1 MLLSIHGSDMHKRYI
16 YSLIGL
22 MLFLLLADMQA
33 QPVRRGRRGIIVY
46 GSGRQTRAVE
56 PFGATL
62 AQGEKYA
69 EVTNRYRSLLSPDV
83 RVYCMVIPSAVAFY
97 CPEKARQWT
106 GDEAKAAAHLLGH
119 LSEGVIPVPIV
130 DTLKAHRGE
139 PIYSRTDHHWA
150 PLGAYYAARELASA
164 AGVPFR
170 DLSSYDTITIRNYV
184 GTMYKFSRVAAIKYA
199 PEEFVYYKPRDIDYT
214 TTITR
219 YLLGKDGRVVG
230 VRDSGEAPFFY
241 EFSDGSSGAYLTF
254 MHGDSNNTQVR
265 TATKNGRRLL
275 ILKDSFGNALPGY
288 LFYSFEEIHVVDS
301 RYFPD
306 NILEYIQ
313 NNQIT
318 DVVFCNNIIH
328 ASMAK
333 IQENLLHYLE
343 QHGLPQEPSEEAVDE
358 EEQELIEEDDQ

>member
-1 MLLSIHGSDMHKRYI
+1 MRLSIHVSDMQKRYTYI
-16 YSLIGL
+16 LIGL
-22 MLFLLLADMQA
+22 MLFLLLADAQA

-46 GSGRQTRAVE
+46 GSGKQTRAVE

-62 AQGEKYA
+62 AQGKQYA
-69 EVTNRYRSLLSPDV
+69 EVVNRYRSLLSPDI
-83 RVYCMVIPSAVAFY
+83 RVYGMPIPSAIAFY
-97 CPEKARQWT
+97 CPEKARKWT
-106 GDEAKAAAHLLGH
+106 GDEGKAVAYLLNQ
-119 LSEGVIPVPIV
+119 LAEGVIPVPIV
-130 DTLKAHRGE
+130 DTLKAHSNE

-164 AGVPFR
+164 AQVPFR

-184 GTMYKFSRVAAIKYA
+184 GTMYRFSRVAAVKYA
-199 PEEFVYYKPRDIDYT
+199 PEEFVYYKPRDIAYT

-219 YLLGKDGRVVG
+219 YLLGRDGSVVG
-230 VRDSGEAPFFY
+230 AKEPEESPFFY
-241 EFSDGSSGAYLTF
+241 DFSDGSSGAYLTF

-306 NILEYIQ
+306 NILDYIQ
-313 NNQIT
+313 KNQIT

-333 IQENLLHYLE
+333 IQENLLRYLE
-343 QHGLPQEPSEEAVDE
+343 QEGLKEASTEEVVEPDE
-358 EEQELIEEDDQ
+358 EEIEELEE

>member
-1 MLLSIHGSDMHKRYI
+1 MLLSIHASDMQKRYF
-16 YSLIGL
+16 YTLITL
-22 MLFLLLADMQA
+22 MLILLLADAQA

-46 GSGRQTRAVE
+46 GSGRQVRAVE
-56 PFGATL
+56 PFGATF

-69 EVTNRYRSLLSPDV
+69 EVANRYRALLSPDI
-83 RVYCMVIPSAVAFY
+83 RVYCMVIPSAIAFY

-106 GDEAKAAAHLLGH
+106 GDEAKAAAHLLGY
-119 LSEGVIPVPIV
+119 LAEGVIPVPIV
-130 DTLKAHRGE
+130 DTLKAHSSE

-164 AGVPFR
+164 AQVPFK
-170 DLSSYDTITIRNYV
+170 DLSAYDTITIHNYV

-219 YLLGKDGRVVG
+219 YLLGRDGSVVG
-230 VRDSGEAPFFY
+230 VKSSGEVPFFY
-241 EFSDGSSGAYLTF
+241 DFADGSSGAYLTF

-306 NILEYIQ
+306 NILAYIQ
-313 NNQIT
+313 QNQIT

-333 IQENLLHYLE
+333 IQENLLRYLE
-343 QHGLPQEPSEEAVDE
+343 QTGLPEEPAEVGEEPTEEIEDE
-358 EEQELIEEDDQ
+358 

>member
-1 MLLSIHGSDMHKRYI
+1 MLLSIHGSDMQKRYGYI
-16 YSLIGL
+16 IIGL
-22 MLFLLLADMQA
+22 MLFLLLADVQA

-46 GSGRQTRAVE
+46 GSGKQVRAVE

-69 EVTNRYRSLLSPDV
+69 EVVNRYRSLLSPDI
-83 RVYCMVIPSAVAFY
+83 RVYCMVIPSAIAFY

-106 GDEAKAAAHLLGH
+106 GDEAKAVAHLLGH
-119 LSEGVIPVPIV
+119 LAEGVIPVPIV
-130 DTLKAHRGE
+130 DTLKAHSGE

-150 PLGAYYAARELASA
+150 PLGAYYAARELAAA

-170 DLSSYDTITIRNYV
+170 DLSSYDTITIHDYV
-184 GTMYKFSRVAAIKYA
+184 GTMYRFSRIPAVRYA
-199 PEEFVYYKPRDIDYT
+199 PEEFVYYKPRDIEYT

-219 YLLGKDGRVVG
+219 YQLGRDGRVVG
-230 VRDSGEAPFFY
+230 VKDSGEAPFFY
-241 EFSDGSSGAYLTF
+241 DFSDGSSGAYLTF

-275 ILKDSFGNALPGY
+275 ILKDSFGNDLPGY

-313 NNQIT
+313 TNQIT

-328 ASMAK
+328 ASMEK
-333 IQENLLHYLE
+333 IQQHLLVYLE
-343 QHGLPQEPSEEAVDE
+343 QTEDLE
-358 EEQELIEEDDQ
+358 EE